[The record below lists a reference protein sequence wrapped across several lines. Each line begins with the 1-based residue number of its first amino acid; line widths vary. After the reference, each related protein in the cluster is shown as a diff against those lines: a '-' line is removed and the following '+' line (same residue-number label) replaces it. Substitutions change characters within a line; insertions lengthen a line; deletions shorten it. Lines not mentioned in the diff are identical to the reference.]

1 MYDGAEI
8 IDYNLDKFNQQY
20 EKAINFLK
28 NKLDLQN
35 KNY

>member
-20 EKAINFLK
+20 EKAINFLAK
-28 NKLDLQN
+28 KLDLQN